1 MKFTPII
8 AGVMN
13 WGVWDKNLDTKSME
27 KLIHTFIN
35 QGITSFDHADIY
47 GGYTTEESFG
57 KAFKSSGIQR
67 ETVQLIS
74 KCGIK
79 YLSEK
84 RDYQIKHYDYSKEY
98 ILWSVDE
105 SLKNLQTDY
114 LDLLLLHRPS
124 PLLQPEEVAEAVS
137 ILKDSGKIKHF
148 GLSNF
153 LPHQT
158 DLVKQ
163 YVNVEVNQIQFSATH
178 HFPLTDGQLDY
189 MLLHQIKPMAWNP
202 LGSVFK
208 ENNEQTLRLKNLL
221 ADLIIKYEVSADII
235 LLRWILQHP
244 SQVIPVIGTTN
255 HDRVENLKKL
265 DSFQL
270 ETEDWFKIW
279 TTSMG
284 HKVP

>member
-1 MKFTPII
+1 MKFSPII

-35 QGITSFDHADIY
+35 QNITSFDHADIY

-57 KAFKSSGIQR
+57 KAYKISGIKR
-67 ETVQLIS
+67 ETIQLIS

-84 RDYQIKHYDYSKEY
+84 RDYKIKHYDYSKEY

-124 PLLQPEEVAEAVS
+124 PLLQPEEVADAVS
-137 ILKDSGKIKHF
+137 ALKESGKIKHF

-158 DLVKQ
+158 DLVKK
-163 YVNVEVNQIQFSATH
+163 YVDVEVNQIQFSATH

-189 MLLHQIKPMAWNP
+189 MLLHKIKPMAWNP

-208 ENNEQTLRLKNLL
+208 ENNEQTLRLNNLL
-221 ADLIIKYEVSADII
+221 GNLTVKYEVPADII
-235 LLRWILQHP
+235 LLQWILQHP
-244 SQVIPVIGTTN
+244 SQVIPVIGTAN
-255 HDRVENLKKL
+255 SDRVENLKRL
-265 DSFQL
+265 ESFQL
-270 ETEDWFKIW
+270 ETEDWFEIW
-279 TTSMG
+279 TESMG
-284 HKVP
+284 NKVP

>member
-1 MKFTPII
+1 MKFSPII

-35 QGITSFDHADIY
+35 QNITSFDHADIY

-57 KAFKSSGIQR
+57 KAYKISGIKR
-67 ETVQLIS
+67 ETIQLIS

-84 RDYQIKHYDYSKEY
+84 RDYKIKHYDYSKEY

-124 PLLQPEEVAEAVS
+124 PLLQPEEVADAVS
-137 ILKDSGKIKHF
+137 ALKESGKIKHF

-158 DLVKQ
+158 DLVKK
-163 YVNVEVNQIQFSATH
+163 YVDVEVNQIQFSATH

-189 MLLHQIKPMAWNP
+189 MLLHKIKPMAWNP

-208 ENNEQTLRLKNLL
+208 ENNEQTLRLNNLL
-221 ADLIIKYEVSADII
+221 GNLTVKYEVPADII
-235 LLRWILQHP
+235 LLQWILQHP
-244 SQVIPVIGTTN
+244 SQVIPVIGTAN
-255 HDRVENLKKL
+255 SDRVENLKRL
-265 DSFQL
+265 ESFQL
-270 ETEDWFKIW
+270 ETEDWFEIW

>member
-1 MKFTPII
+1 MKFSSLI

-13 WGVWDKNLDTKSME
+13 WGVWDKNLDTNAME

-35 QGITSFDHADIY
+35 QDITSFDHADIY

-57 KAFKSSGIQR
+57 KAFKNSGIQR
-67 ETVQLIS
+67 ENIQLIS

-84 RDYQIKHYDYSKEY
+84 RDYSIKHYDYSKEY
-98 ILWSVDE
+98 ILWSVEE

-124 PLLQPEEVAEAVS
+124 PLLQAEEVAEAVS
-137 ILKDSGKIKHF
+137 KLKESGKIKHF

-163 YVNVEVNQIQFSATH
+163 YVDVEVNQIQFSVTH

-189 MLLHQIKPMAWNP
+189 MNLHKIKPMAWNP

-208 ENNEQTLRLKNLL
+208 EDNEQTLRLKILL

-235 LLRWILQHP
+235 LLQWILQHP
-244 SQVIPVIGTTN
+244 SQVIPVVGTAN
-255 HDRVENLKKL
+255 SDRVENLKKIN
-265 DSFQL
+265 SFRL